1 MTESNSEGTSNSK
14 FEMIP
19 LPVASDARR
28 EANGRK
34 KAVGDDGR
42 CVVCNSPVNDGAPA
56 VGWVHL
62 STAGNLFQASVTV
75 EEVENDPNAT
85 EGTMYFHPVGP
96 GCSRKIPK
104 GYLTK
109 NA

>member
-1 MTESNSEGTSNSK
+1 MTTADQNSISDPK
-14 FEMIP
+14 FVMIP

-34 KAVGDDGR
+34 ASVGDDDR
-42 CVVCNSPVNDGAPA
+42 CAVCNAPVNDSSPA

-62 STAGNLFQASVTV
+62 STSGNLFPISVTV
-75 EEVENDPNAT
+75 EEIEGDPNAA
-85 EGTMYFHPVGP
+85 EGTMYFHPVGS

-104 GYLTK
+104 GYLHK
-109 NA
+109 N